1 MSKKNV
7 FIVGLDQFNLDKLQ
21 RLPQAAECDF
31 HAALD
36 ISDIRNVAEYDMP
49 ALIEKA
55 AGAMARFE
63 GSVDAVA
70 SYYDFPGTVMVPIL
84 AERFG
89 LPGPRLESILKC
101 ENKYWSRLEQQKVIA
116 DHIPQFRAFEPFGEE
131 AYGKLNLFPPFW
143 IKPIKSFRS
152 FLAFQINDERQFNEV
167 MLVCREKGG
176 FMGEPFAY
184 LMSEFGMPSEIADMP
199 ETFIAESP
207 IGGAQCTLEGYVCNG
222 MVTVYGVVDSVREQ
236 DSSSFSRYQYP
247 SLLPLEIQHRMIDVA
262 RLALQQIGIDNC
274 AFNVE
279 FFYDQTN
286 DQVWLLEINPRVSQ
300 AHTDLFEKVHGTSH
314 HSIMVDLALGRKP
327 KPLERRG
334 EFNLAA
340 HFMLR
345 TYDSG
350 EVQRVPSPEAIDKL
364 VRRQPGTVVKI
375 AVKPGQNLAEL
386 QGQDMYS
393 FELAN
398 VYIGGRDQMDILDK
412 YDQALTAL
420 QFDIRK
426 DPEAVVV

>member
-1 MSKKNV
+1 MAKKKV
-7 FIVGLDQFNLDKLQ
+7 FIVGLDDFNLEKLNQ
-21 RLPQAAECDF
+21 LPQAKDCEF
-31 HAALD
+31 LPALE
-36 ISDIRNVAEYDMP
+36 ISDIRNVDSFDMKT
-49 ALIEKA
+49 LIDKA
-55 AGAMARFE
+55 IANMERLGPP
-63 GSVDAVA
+63 DAVA
-70 SYYDFPGTVMVPIL
+70 SYFDFPGTVMVPIL
-84 AERFG
+84 AQHFG
-89 LPGPRLESILKC
+89 LPGPTLEAVIKC
-101 ENKYWSRLEQQKVIA
+101 ENKYWSRQEQHKTIP
-116 DHIPQFRAFEPFGEE
+116 DHIPQFRAFDPFDDE
-131 AYGKLNLFPPFW
+131 AYEKIALLPPFW

-152 FLAFQINDERQFNEV
+152 FLAFQINDERQFAEV
-167 MLVCREKGG
+167 MEICREKGG
-176 FMGEPFAY
+176 FIGGPFQY
-184 LMSEFGMPSEIADMP
+184 LMDAYDMPREIADME
-199 ETFIAESP
+199 ETFVAESP
-207 IGGAQCTLEGYVCNG
+207 IGGWQCTLEGYSWNG
-222 MVTVYGVVDSVREQ
+222 NVSVYGVVDSVREQ
-236 DSSSFSRYQYP
+236 DSSSFSRYEYP
-247 SLLPLEIQHRMIDVA
+247 SQLPLEIQHRMIDVA